1 MDAQATPGVHAPEL
15 DFGVRG
21 AAPVRYAA
29 VPTLGFELEITTRA
43 PQAIRSINLGVQV
56 QIAARRRSYAPD
68 EHAQLQELFG
78 EPHRWSDTLRTLP
91 WLRTTQ
97 VVPAFT
103 GATVVELRVPC
114 TYDLEV
120 TAANY
125 LAALRDG
132 EVPLELLF
140 SGTVFYSTDNGLL
153 QAAMIGWDR
162 EAEFRMPVSVW
173 RRTMD
178 VYFPASAW
186 LRIQRETFDRLHAY
200 RAKHALT
207 SWEQALDRLLDH
219 ED

>member
-1 MDAQATPGVHAPEL
+1 M
-15 DFGVRG
+15 RG

-29 VPTLGFELEITTRA
+29 VPTLGFELEVTTRA
-43 PQAIRSINLGVQV
+43 TQAIRSINLGVQV
-56 QIAARRRSYAPD
+56 QIAARRRSYAPE

-103 GATVVELRVPC
+103 GATVVELHVPC

-120 TAANY
+120 TAASY
-125 LAALRDG
+125 LAALHDG

-140 SGTVFYSTDNGLL
+140 SGTVFYSADDGLL

-162 EAEFRMPVSVW
+162 EAEFRMPVAVW
-173 RRTMD
+173 RHTMD
-178 VYFPASAW
+178 MYFPGSAW
-186 LRIQRETFDRLHAY
+186 LRLQRETFDRLHAY
-200 RAKHALT
+200 RAKHAFT
-207 SWEQALDRLLDH
+207 SWEQALDHLLDR